1 MSSTSSNDNPKTVQ
15 AYNDHLQA
23 YIDDQPKD
31 PSLQL
36 QEYIRKI
43 LQLSSKPSRILELGS
58 GPGRDAQWIE
68 NQGFKVDCTD
78 ASKAFVDY
86 MQNHGLRAKLL
97 DVLRDDYPNG
107 YDLIYASALLV
118 HFDDAET
125 VQILVKCHSALN
137 DNGILA
143 IRTKEGNKAEWTTEK
158 MGAPRFMRYWV
169 KSDLENT
176 IKQAGFRILS
186 SYSTSGSID
195 YRGVPWIYV
204 IAQKA

>member
-1 MSSTSSNDNPKTVQ
+1 MSSTSSNDNSKTLQ

-23 YIDDQPKD
+23 YIDDQPKN
-31 PSLQL
+31 PSPQL
-36 QEYIRKI
+36 QKYIRAI
-43 LQLSSKPSRILELGS
+43 LELTPKPTRILELGS
-58 GPGRDAQWIE
+58 GTGRDAHC
-68 NQGFKVDCTD
+68 KVDCTD
-78 ASKAFVDY
+78 ASNAFVDY
-86 MQNHGLRAKLL
+86 MRALGLHAKLL
-97 DVLRDDYPNG
+97 DVLKDDYPKG
-107 YDLIYASALLV
+107 YDLVYASALLV

-125 VQILVKCHSALN
+125 TQILAKCHSALN
-137 DNGILA
+137 DRGVLA

-169 KSDLENT
+169 QADLEHT